1 MKTPAGMV
9 AILVCSGCYKQPTA
23 NLRLGG
29 LSNRNL
35 FLTAL
40 EAEESKIKVLADS
53 VSGENSLFGLLT
65 TTFLL
70 SPLKTERQ
78 RDRKRSSLMLLFL

>member
-1 MKTPAGMV
+1 MKTPAEMV
-9 AILVCSGCYKQPTA
+9 AILVCSACYKQPAT

-35 FLTAL
+35 LLTTL
-40 EAEESKIKVLADS
+40 EAEESEIEVLAGS

-70 SPLKTERQ
+70 S
-78 RDRKRSSLMLLFL
+78 